1 MWQIWEY
8 SQNNHFSVIKRF
20 VCILIKTLG
29 CKRRNETIVNL
40 FQKTAAR
47 LPDKTMMTLCSESG
61 DTSMTFRECLDK
73 SLRIAHY
80 FRNAGYVQVGG
91 KVKIF
96 VCSVNLQSMTFSGR
110 HCVHCNGEQTGLL
123 LLLDGSRDGRSNSR
137 ANQQQ
142 SQTGNRNPKCL

>member
-1 MWQIWEY
+1 M
-8 SQNNHFSVIKRF
+8 IKRF

-80 FRNAGYVQVGG
+80 FRNAGYVQGDIVCIAMENRLDYCCYWMGLG
-91 KVKIF
+91 MIGVTPALINNNLRQVTGTQNVSNVK
-96 VCSVNLQSMTFSGR
+96 
-110 HCVHCNGEQTGLL
+110 GL
-123 LLLDGSRDGRSNSR
+123 
-137 ANQQQ
+137 
-142 SQTGNRNPKCL
+142 T

>member
-1 MWQIWEY
+1 M
-8 SQNNHFSVIKRF
+8 IKRF

-40 FQKTAAR
+40 FQRTAAR

-80 FRNAGYVQVGG
+80 FRNAGYVQVS
-91 KVKIF
+91 
-96 VCSVNLQSMTFSGR
+96 CTVNNIQVLSYSSICAFFREILFALQWRTDWTTAAIGW
-110 HCVHCNGEQTGLL
+110 V
-123 LLLDGSRDGRSNSR
+123 
-137 ANQQQ
+137 
-142 SQTGNRNPKCL
+142 